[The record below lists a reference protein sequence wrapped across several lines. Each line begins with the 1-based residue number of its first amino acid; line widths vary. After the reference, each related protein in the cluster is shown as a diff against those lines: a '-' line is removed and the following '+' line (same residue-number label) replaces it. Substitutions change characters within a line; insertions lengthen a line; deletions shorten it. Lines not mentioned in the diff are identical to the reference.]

1 MIYVIVKYARIQFPT
16 KDRKRDL
23 YIMNLILIY
32 SKLYTFLLNIAY
44 KKKYCVFLL
53 SILLL
58 VSIDILSYNH
68 IALGSSDSN
77 GDNDDNDNNNDN
89 DNDNNNGG
97 EKEEKE
103 KDNDNDNDD
112 VPFILPVPFPQGCFD
127 NFKYF

>member
-1 MIYVIVKYARIQFPT
+1 
-16 KDRKRDL
+16 
-23 YIMNLILIY
+23 MNLILIY
-32 SKLYTFLLNIAY
+32 LKLYTFLLNIAY

-68 IALGSSDSN
+68 IALGTSDSN
-77 GDNDDNDNNNDN
+77 GDDDDNDDKNN
-89 DNDNNNGG
+89 NNNGG

-112 VPFILPVPFPQGCFD
+112 VPFILPVPFP
-127 NFKYF
+127 

>member
-1 MIYVIVKYARIQFPT
+1 
-16 KDRKRDL
+16 
-23 YIMNLILIY
+23 MNLILIY

-58 VSIDILSYNH
+58 VSIDTLSYNH

-77 GDNDDNDNNNDN
+77 GDDE

-97 EKEEKE
+97 EREEKE

-112 VPFILPVPFPQGCFD
+112 VPFILPVPFP
-127 NFKYF
+127 

>member
-1 MIYVIVKYARIQFPT
+1 M
-16 KDRKRDL
+16 
-23 YIMNLILIY
+23 
-32 SKLYTFLLNIAY
+32 NIAY

-58 VSIDILSYNH
+58 VSIDTLSYNH

-77 GDNDDNDNNNDN
+77 GDDDDN

-112 VPFILPVPFPQGCFD
+112 VPFILPVPFP
-127 NFKYF
+127 

>member
-1 MIYVIVKYARIQFPT
+1 
-16 KDRKRDL
+16 
-23 YIMNLILIY
+23 MNLKLIY
-32 SKLYTFLLNIAY
+32 LKLYTFLLNIAY

-77 GDNDDNDNNNDN
+77 GDDDDDDKNN
-89 DNDNNNGG
+89 NNNGG

-103 KDNDNDNDD
+103 KDNDNDNDNDNDD
-112 VPFILPVPFPQGCFD
+112 VPFILPVPFP
-127 NFKYF
+127 